1 MSTATE
7 RTALYRLLAANGR
20 LLYVGISNNPDFR
33 WGTHSNKQPWWH
45 EVADR
50 KVEWFPDREA
60 AAAAEVEAIREER
73 PLYNKQHSP
82 LDRREDL
89 NRQATEIVSS
99 LRYDGGQ
106 LANHAERFL
115 LANAVATA
123 LADGWTKWEIL
134 AEFAVVP
141 ERKLPE
147 PPSGIRW
154 PIRYRERLL
163 EAVTAA
169 HTFRCGHCE
178 VEREEATSAV
188 GAEVVPWPSIM
199 PDPGDPLPEGLDE
212 GVAKLSNADII
223 RLTAKLF
230 REHREWY
237 EGQLRADGEMR
248 PLDWSC

>member
-7 RTALYRLLAANGR
+7 RTALYRLLASNGR
-20 LLYVGISNNPDFR
+20 LLYVGISSNPDFR
-33 WGTHSNKQPWWH
+33 WGTHSNKQPWWS

-50 KVEWFPDREA
+50 KVEWFPHREA

-82 LDRREDL
+82 LDRRESL
-89 NRQATEIVSS
+89 NRQASEIVDA
-99 LRYDGGQ
+99 LRYNGGQ

-115 LANAVATA
+115 LASAIATA

-141 ERKLPE
+141 ERKLPK
-147 PPSGIRW
+147 PPPGIRW

-163 EAVTAA
+163 EAVSTA
-169 HTFRCGHCE
+169 HTLRCGYCE
-178 VEREEATSAV
+178 VEKEEAAPAV
-188 GAEVVPWPSIM
+188 GPEMVPWPSM
-199 PDPGDPLPEGLDE
+199 LLDPGEPLPEGLSE
-212 GVAKLSNADII
+212 SVAKLSNAEII
-223 RLTAKLF
+223 RATDWLF

-237 EGQLRADGEMR
+237 EEQLRAGGETR
-248 PLDWSC
+248 PLDWS